1 MPVDDIMELLLF
13 VVLVV
18 LPLLTVTL
26 RLSLKPIV
34 EAVLQLSDG
43 LSRPGRARIEG
54 GEAEAVER
62 MQDELAEL
70 RRKVAD
76 LEAADTFYRGLIEP
90 PEPSD
95 PTASES

>member
-43 LSRPGRARIEG
+43 LSRPGRSRIDG
-54 GEAEAVER
+54 GDAEAVER
-62 MQDELAEL
+62 MQEELSEL

-76 LEAADTFYRGLIEP
+76 LEATETFYRGLIEAP
-90 PEPSD
+90 DPSSSATPES
-95 PTASES
+95 